1 MNRHNVKVLQQYNI
15 FKDRVLG
22 KGTFGCVFEGED
34 TKNNI
39 PVAIKMIPL
48 EKFKKQP
55 EKIIPSLKNE
65 IKNMQLLHHKN
76 IVQLYNVIK

>member
-1 MNRHNVKVLQQYNI
+1 M
-15 FKDRVLG
+15 LG
-22 KGTFGCVFEGED
+22 KGTFGCVFLGED
-34 TKNNI
+34 TKHNI

-48 EKFKKQP
+48 KKFKQEP
-55 EKIIPSLKNE
+55 QRIIPSLKNE